1 MPSSPNPIINGS
13 TIVFSTQEN
22 SKYIAN
28 ERENIKTDLIK
39 ITRDKLENILLKHLN
54 ILKFKVSW
62 ATPFSLFIST
72 LTTLLTTDFKDFLLK
87 KEIWNAIFI
96 LLMIFSGVWFIVN
109 IILLIKNHKKASID
123 FLIDKISN
131 VRNE

>member
-96 LLMIFSGVWFIVN
+96 LLMILSGVWFIVN

>member
-1 MPSSPNPIINGS
+1 MPSSPNPIINES

-54 ILKFKVSW
+54 VLKFKVSW

-109 IILLIKNHKKASID
+109 IVLLIKNHKKASID